1 MKIVKRLTL
10 SIVIVLVLIVPAIT
24 YSNYLA
30 IPDSEKYSD
39 TTQYTH
45 EYTQVQGT
53 VLSKE
58 HKDLEV
64 IHKEHWTFGGTRSVP
79 QVIPE
84 YNHITIGYGDITTT
98 IDSITL
104 YNQVEVGSIINI
116 TLHQVYDSNHNMIEQ
131 YLELPV

>member
-10 SIVIVLVLIVPAIT
+10 SIVIVLVLIVPVIT
-24 YSNYLA
+24 YSNYVA

-39 TTQYTH
+39 TTQYAH

-64 IHKEHWTFGGTRSVP
+64 ICRRF
-79 QVIPE
+79 
-84 YNHITIGYGDITTT
+84 
-98 IDSITL
+98 
-104 YNQVEVGSIINI
+104 
-116 TLHQVYDSNHNMIEQ
+116 
-131 YLELPV
+131 